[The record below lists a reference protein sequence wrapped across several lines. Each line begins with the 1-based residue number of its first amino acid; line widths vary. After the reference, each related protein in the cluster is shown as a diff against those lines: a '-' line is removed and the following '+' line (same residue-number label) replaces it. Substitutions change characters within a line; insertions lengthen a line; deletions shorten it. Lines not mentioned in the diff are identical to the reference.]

1 MVTAVTSKELAALC
15 GVSQRQIYNLK
26 TKFPKEVP
34 ASFEDV
40 TGWQKVVSAH
50 QIVVAQKRHAP
61 RSHPGE
67 QSDNARYVAAR
78 ARRTEALAEAEQIRL
93 AITKREV
100 ISRAEVEA
108 EFCRAGRMIRA
119 HILRLAADAPCA
131 LEGRSAAEIDEW
143 MQAAI
148 RRPIEDIKL
157 DPNFLKPRRT
167 QT

>member
-1 MVTAVTSKELAALC
+1 MISGMSSKDLASAC

-26 TKFPKEVP
+26 AKFPKEVP
-34 ASFEDV
+34 GSFSDV
-40 TGWQKVVSAH
+40 AGWKKVVAAH

-61 RSHPGE
+61 RSNPGE

-78 ARRTEALAEAEQIRL
+78 ARRTEALAEAEHIRL

-100 ISRAEVEA
+100 ISRGEVIR
-108 EFCRAGRMIRA
+108 EFARAGSMIKA

-131 LEGRSAAEIDEW
+131 LEGLSSAEIDQW

-157 DPNFLKPRRT
+157 DPNFLKP
-167 QT
+167 QKNQK